1 MDGARRDCD
10 QFRRSGSGGS
20 GGPGH
25 GAVGGGER
33 GLVDAVLGDVQ
44 GDVDRRVHGCCGSLV
59 PAFGCEVQYQP

>member
-1 MDGARRDCD
+1 MDGAKRDCD
-10 QFRRSGSGGS
+10 HFRRSGSGGS

-44 GDVDRRVHGCCGSLV
+44 GDVDRRVHGYCGSLV